1 MSLSVLLV
9 PLALSTTL
17 TAISSIA
24 AALNNINSSVDS
36 ELKEKE
42 SEKTSKIN
50 YEVIETD
57 MKDLELLNKSVEYF
71 KYDIKIGEKTTELQ
85 SDLVFFINE
94 NGNFS
99 VMYNKKKKSEYLPV
113 ISEIREEY
121 GKKVQE
127 QVYENVLKNHKEQGF
142 ILENEVIE
150 EDDSIT
156 LTFDTGD
163 R

>member
-9 PLALSTTL
+9 PFSISTTL

-24 AALNNINSSVDS
+24 VALNNINSSVDS